1 MGDCGLPRPRR
12 ATLFERTGFPGWWVL
27 MSEHKSVSQRGG
39 VATHRLLLGGRKVFK
54 KTAAFPFLLGNL
66 NVAETPVWEESV

>member
-1 MGDCGLPRPRR
+1 
-12 ATLFERTGFPGWWVL
+12 

-66 NVAETPVWEESV
+66 NVAETPVWEERV